1 MSMEIG
7 AGVTSQI
14 MDLKTSTPGVTRK
27 EEIKTGYQEVNDYV
41 KYLQEKYSYMNA
53 GIVSM
58 KGIPTTVSVSPAF
71 LKKCMDNPEKA
82 AFLEENLAAI
92 PQCTERSI
100 AGCMCT
106 LTRQGW
112 EIDANGNITAWSCGT
127 SDPDGKVAKEN
138 AKRRAVEEKA
148 DKEKLEKKRAEKKA
162 EQKRLEEKDAKK
174 ELYSRNPEDFTVT
187 AIGTDVRSLTN
198 QITEKLASGIIG
210 GTVGFDVKA

>member
-1 MSMEIG
+1 
-7 AGVTSQI
+7 
-14 MDLKTSTPGVTRK
+14 
-27 EEIKTGYQEVNDYV
+27 
-41 KYLQEKYSYMNA
+41 
-53 GIVSM
+53 
-58 KGIPTTVSVSPAF
+58 
-71 LKKCMDNPEKA
+71 
-82 AFLEENLAAI
+82 
-92 PQCTERSI
+92 
-100 AGCMCT
+100 MCT

-187 AIGTDVRSLTN
+187 AIGSDVRSLTT